1 MARRRSQAQWR
12 ALFREQAAS
21 GLNASAFCRARGVS
35 PKYFS
40 LRRQQLSSGGAS
52 DDTVVTASVFAP
64 VTVQRSLETSAVEIR
79 LGATL
84 SLRVPLAV
92 SPRWL
97 VEVLH
102 GLRD

>member
-1 MARRRSQAQWR
+1 MASQRSQAQWR
-12 ALFREQAAS
+12 ALFQEQAAS

-40 LRRQQLSSGGAS
+40 LRKRQLSSNGAS
-52 DDTVVTASVFAP
+52 DDAAVTASAFAP
-64 VTVQRSLETSAVEIR
+64 VTIQRSLETSAVEIR
-79 LGATL
+79 LGTL
-84 SLRVPLAV
+84 SLRVPMAV
-92 SPRWL
+92 SPGWL

>member
-1 MARRRSQAQWR
+1 MVRRSKAQWR
-12 ALFREQAAS
+12 EIIREQTES
-21 GLNASAFCRARGVS
+21 GLNASAFCRVHGVS

-40 LRRQQLSSGGAS
+40 LRRQQLSSNTAP
-52 DDTVVTASVFAP
+52 DDTTATLSAFVP
-64 VTVQRSLETSAVEIR
+64 VTMSRSVDALAVEIQ
-79 LGATL
+79 LGTTL

-102 GLRD
+102 GLQD

>member
-1 MARRRSQAQWR
+1 MARQRSHAQWR
-12 ALFREQAAS
+12 ELFREQAAS
-21 GLNASAFCRARGVS
+21 GLNASAFCRARGVC

-40 LRRQQLSSGGAS
+40 LRRQQLSSGAAS
-52 DDTVVTASVFAP
+52 DDAAVTASAFAP
-64 VTVQRSLETSAVEIR
+64 VTLQRSIETSAVEIR
-79 LGATL
+79 SGAL
-84 SLRVPLAV
+84 SLRVPMAV